1 MNETNMPDPWSVKIT
16 ENNIGTP
23 ITSASPTLIAVEL
36 HDLTPK
42 ARGYWVISGNFN
54 IHVVKRPNWLHRR
67 MAEVLLGWT
76 WKDS

>member
-23 ITSASPTLIAVEL
+23 ITSASPTLTLSSYTISL
-36 HDLTPK
+36 PK
-42 ARGYWVISGNFN
+42 HVGYWVISGSFN